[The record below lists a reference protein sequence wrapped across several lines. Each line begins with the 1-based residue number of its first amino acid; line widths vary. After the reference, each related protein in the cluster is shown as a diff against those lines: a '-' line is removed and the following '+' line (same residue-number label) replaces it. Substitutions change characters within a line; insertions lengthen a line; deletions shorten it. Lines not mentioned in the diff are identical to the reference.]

1 MSPTSG
7 LVDAAAILSCVLFPS
22 RDTSDLFKIRVSTR
36 LVMVDEEGPGPIG
49 SRRGRG
55 KIGASVAAR
64 HERSIEWKIG
74 FEKKSRT
81 R

>member
-64 HERSIEWKIG
+64 H
-74 FEKKSRT
+74 
-81 R
+81 